1 MPRLIDQRIKL
12 FKGIKMKK
20 TLIALSLTLASTSS
34 FANDMF
40 SFDGAKKSVNGG
52 YASVEDLS
60 GVTFGGHIDL
70 TSGLYFDASYFTV
83 SGDETF
89 FGTSVDLELSQLVV
103 VAGMQFPVSDDK
115 YWLAE
120 LGLARVS
127 SEVGNFEVTES
138 ELAYKLGY
146 GWDFGNKLSAEA
158 YLADEG
164 GDSFIGA
171 IANYEVNEQFDVS
184 FEYKLYDDA
193 HMFITG
199 SYKF

>member
-1 MPRLIDQRIKL
+1 
-12 FKGIKMKK
+12 MKK

-40 SFDGAKKSVNGG
+40 NFDGAKKSVNGG
-52 YASVEDLS
+52 YASVGDYS

-89 FGTSVDLELSQLVV
+89 FGTTVDIDMSQLVA
-103 VAGMQFPVSDDK
+103 VAGMQFPVNEK
-115 YWLAE
+115 QYWLAE
-120 LGLARVS
+120 LGFARIS
-127 SEVGNFEVTES
+127 AEVENLENSES

-146 GWDFGNKLSAEA
+146 GWDFGNKLSAET
-158 YLADEG
+158 YFADEG

-171 IANYEVNEQFDVS
+171 VANYEVNEQLDVN

-193 HMFITG
+193 HMFITA